1 VTTRDLNRDLNKEYQ
16 DKSDRKYAYEFD
28 YVLRDFM
35 IRDFKPLFISPESS
49 NQISNT
55 LEMGCYKGEFTQKI
69 SPYFDTI
76 SVMEGSSELVK
87 YCQDKFEQRPELVNH
102 KNIYYFNQRFED
114 ATLDQSFDNIFLI
127 HTLEHLDEPIEIL
140 KRINQWLT
148 KSGRLFLAVPN
159 ANAASRQIAVN
170 MGLISHNAAV
180 TEGEKEHGH
189 RRTYSLDTLRRD
201 ATKSGLKI
209 VREGG
214 VFFKPFANFQFDQII
229 KEKIVNLDYLDGCYQ
244 LGQRY
249 PDLCASVYLVCEKG

>member
-1 VTTRDLNRDLNKEYQ
+1 
-16 DKSDRKYAYEFD
+16 
-28 YVLRDFM
+28 
-35 IRDFKPLFISPESS
+35 
-49 NQISNT
+49 
-55 LEMGCYKGEFTQKI
+55 
-69 SPYFDTI
+69 
-76 SVMEGSSELVK
+76 LV
-87 YCQDKFEQRPELVNH
+87 
-102 KNIYYFNQRFED
+102 
-114 ATLDQSFDNIFLI
+114 
-127 HTLEHLDEPIEIL
+127 
-140 KRINQWLT
+140 
-148 KSGRLFLAVPN
+148 VPN

-229 KEKIVNLDYLDGCYQ
+229 KEKIVSLDYLDGCYQ